1 MKEDLFTKEE
11 LQELAPVFKS
21 KRGSALLDRLVH
33 FVALDRLNA
42 GYRESS
48 IYEGV
53 DCAHELLKIFETEY
67 KVGGLDLD
75 KLPEGAFITISNHP
89 YGGVDGLVLM
99 DLIGHYRPKLKV
111 MVNKILGMAKK
122 LGPNIITVT
131 PTGESRKSASKESI
145 NGIKE
150 SIEVIRSGGVLGLFP
165 SGAVSDLKPS
175 EGFKIRDREWQMAAI
190 KLIKKLNVPVVPIRF
205 FDRNNIFYYLLGLI
219 SWKVRLLRLPR
230 EIMNKKGKNVRIGI
244 GEIIP
249 AEKIQ
254 SFETLEELRTFL
266 RNSVYG
272 MKPPKKYIKS
282 SELPFNK

>member
-11 LQELAPVFKS
+11 LLELAPVFNS
-21 KRGSALLDRLVH
+21 KRGSAILDHLVH
-33 FVALDRLNA
+33 FVALDRLNE

-53 DCAHELLKIFETEY
+53 DCAHELLRQFNVIY

-75 KLPEGAFITISNHP
+75 QLPSGPFITISNHP
-89 YGGVDGLVLM
+89 YGGVDGLVLI
-99 DLIGHYRPKLKV
+99 DLIGHYRPDLKV

-131 PTGESRKSASKESI
+131 PTGETRKAASKESI
-145 NGIKE
+145 NGVKE

-175 EGFKIRDREWQMAAI
+175 EGFKIRDREWQLAAI

-205 FDRNNIFYYLLGLI
+205 FDRNNLFYYLLGLI
-219 SWKVRLLRLPR
+219 DWKVRLLRLPR
-230 EIMNKKGKNVRIGI
+230 EIMNKNHKNVRVGI
-244 GEIIP
+244 GEVIP

-254 SFETLEELRTFL
+254 SFDTVENLRAFL
-266 RNSVYG
+266 RSQVYD
-272 MKPPKKYIKS
+272 MTPPKNYIKS
-282 SELPFNK
+282 SDLPFNK